1 MKTPITVI
9 ALLAAAAAFLAA
21 GHATAQLPSG
31 RIVNVDLD
39 RVFNEYY
46 KTPLATAKLKETA
59 EGYTKELEEMLT
71 RFKKETEALNKLRE
85 EQDKTEYTAEI
96 REQKK
101 KAVQDK
107 LTEVSKIQ
115 REIED
120 YKRSHQQELERQT
133 QRMRTGIIK
142 EITDV
147 IGKEARDSGYS
158 YVLDKSGRTLN
169 GVAAV
174 IYAQDSLDITD
185 DILKVLNK
193 NKPKMDEPAPKKS
206 DTK

>member
-1 MKTPITVI
+1 MKTTLI
-9 ALLAAAAAFLAA
+9 ALIAAVALIA
-21 GHATAQLPSG
+21 GTHANAQSSSS
-31 RIVNVDLD
+31 RIVCVDLD
-39 RVFNEYY
+39 RIFNEYY

-59 EGYTKELEEMLT
+59 EGYTKELEDMLAKF
-71 RFKKETEALNKLRE
+71 RKETEALNKLRE
-85 EQDKTEYTAEI
+85 EQDKTEYTTEV

-107 LTEVSKIQ
+107 LTEVSKLQ
-115 REIED
+115 RDIED

-133 QRMRTGIIK
+133 QRMRQGIIK

-147 IGKEARDSGYS
+147 VSKEARDAGYL

-169 GVAAV
+169 GVPAV
-174 IYAQDSLDITD
+174 VYAQDSHDITE

-193 NKPKMDEPAPKKS
+193 NAPKLAEPAPAKK
-206 DTK
+206 TEEKK

>member
-1 MKTPITVI
+1 MKTTVI
-9 ALLAAAAAFLAA
+9 AVAAAVALITGSYAN
-21 GHATAQLPSG
+21 AQASSS
-31 RIVNVDLD
+31 RIVYVDLD
-39 RVFNEYY
+39 RIFNEYY

-59 EGYTKELEEMLT
+59 EGYTKELEDMLGKF
-71 RFKKETEALNKLRE
+71 RKETEALNKLRE
-85 EQDKTEYTAEI
+85 EQDKTEYTTEV

-107 LTEVSKIQ
+107 LTEVSKLQ

-133 QRMRTGIIK
+133 QRMRQGIIK

-147 IGKEARDSGYS
+147 IGKEARDAGYA

-174 IYAQDSLDITD
+174 VYAQDSLEITD

-193 NKPKMDEPAPKKS
+193 NAPKLPEVAPVKKA
-206 DTK
+206 DEKK

>member
-1 MKTPITVI
+1 MNMKTTLI
-9 ALLAAAAAFLAA
+9 ALIAAFALIA
-21 GHATAQLPSG
+21 GGRASAQLAGS

-59 EGYTKELEEMLT
+59 EGYTKELEDMLT
-71 RFKKETEALNKLRE
+71 RFKKETDNLNKLRE
-85 EQDKTEYTAEI
+85 EQDKTEYTAEV

-107 LTEVSKIQ
+107 LTEVSKLQNDIN
-115 REIED
+115 D
-120 YKRSHQQELERQT
+120 YKRGHQQELERQT
-133 QRMRTGIIK
+133 QRMRQGIIK

-147 IGKEARDSGYS
+147 ISKEARDSGYA
-158 YVLDKSGRTLN
+158 YVLDRSGRTLN
-169 GVAAV
+169 GVPSV
-174 IYAQDSLDITD
+174 IYAQDSLDITE

-193 NKPKMDEPAPKKS
+193 NAPKTAEPAPAKDNKK
-206 DTK
+206 